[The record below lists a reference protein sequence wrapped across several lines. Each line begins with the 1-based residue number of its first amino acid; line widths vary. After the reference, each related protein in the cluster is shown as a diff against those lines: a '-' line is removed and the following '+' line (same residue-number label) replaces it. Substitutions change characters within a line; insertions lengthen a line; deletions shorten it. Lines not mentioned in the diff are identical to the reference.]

1 MYTPR
6 KNVWVEVCPACDTR
20 LQGHRYE
27 ATVAWGHADHD
38 QWAQWLLLGQTGE
51 ECRVVSEPRRVSRLG
66 PCCTQSFPG
75 ACGQGCGCVHVCT
88 GHRLQEGGPFL
99 QEWVREGVPGS
110 EVTSVSQSPMELGTP
125 VTRHPHPVQPQ
136 LRLTWLET
144 SATGRCSL
152 AAFPPLGALAPRN
165 PRGAACSNAVGI
177 GSSIDAN
184 VQAGSLSGRGS
195 PSSSSPLGPQR
206 RACQG
211 GIPGLPA
218 APCRLHVPSVP
229 PQGAG
234 ASAGKGHQIAPT
246 KSSRTELLEHEARQL
261 MLALLRRDVISI
273 YKFLDDYRGFA
284 TTDEVLDLLFTEYGC
299 TIAASGD
306 DVAVLQHW
314 KLAIT
319 CMLEIWLGHYRD
331 DFCQL
336 PEFPSLMKLLRF
348 LRQNMPGSD
357 MELRALRCLRQFRRL
372 HAAKPEA
379 GASARGNHPEPALE
393 RAPATTVGPTAPS
406 GPGEF
411 EAILAAESEGSAR
424 AEVPAGEAKPL
435 QIVVTA
441 LVHCSALEEPP
452 APLGALEEEQAPAPA
467 LEVVDVPEPPRISME
482 QPASGPENPLEPPEE
497 PAPAPNVEPGE
508 GSGSEVILDS
518 GDEDLL
524 KAEMLAPEV
533 KVVHELVEPMVPC
546 PNEEEP
552 PAPAATPEE

>member
-1 MYTPR
+1 
-6 KNVWVEVCPACDTR
+6 
-20 LQGHRYE
+20 
-27 ATVAWGHADHD
+27 
-38 QWAQWLLLGQTGE
+38 
-51 ECRVVSEPRRVSRLG
+51 
-66 PCCTQSFPG
+66 
-75 ACGQGCGCVHVCT
+75 
-88 GHRLQEGGPFL
+88 
-99 QEWVREGVPGS
+99 
-110 EVTSVSQSPMELGTP
+110 MELGTP

-165 PRGAACSNAVGI
+165 PGGRFFQCCRHWLQHRCERVRVVIRRRRQSSTRDVGCQWEEGVVCPTASRSREVPCAANRG
-177 GSSIDAN
+177 
-184 VQAGSLSGRGS
+184 Q
-195 PSSSSPLGPQR
+195 
-206 RACQG
+206 QG
-211 GIPGLPA
+211 LK
-218 APCRLHVPSVP
+218 
-229 PQGAG
+229 GAG

-273 YKFLDDYRGFA
+273 YKFLDEYRGFA

-357 MELRALRCLRQFRRL
+357 MELRACETTLNPLW
-372 HAAKPEA
+372 
-379 GASARGNHPEPALE
+379 SAPPA
-393 RAPATTVGPTAPS
+393 PTVGPTAPS

-411 EAILAAESEGSAR
+411 EAILAAESEGSAH
-424 AEVPAGEAKPL
+424 AEAPAGEAKPL

-467 LEVVDVPEPPRISME
+467 LEVVDVPEPPPNSME

-518 GDEDLL
+518 GDEDLV

-533 KVVHELVEPMVPC
+533 KVVHELVEPYGSLPQ
-546 PNEEEP
+546 
-552 PAPAATPEE
+552 

>member
-38 QWAQWLLLGQTGE
+38 RRAQWLLLGQTGE

-75 ACGQGCGCVHVCT
+75 ACGQGFGCVHVCT

-165 PRGAACSNAVGI
+165 PGVAASSNAVGI
-177 GSSIDAN
+177 GSSIDVNADR
-184 VQAGSLSGRGS
+184 QELERERE
-195 PSSSSPLGPQR
+195 PQLLSPLGPQR

-218 APCRLHVPSVP
+218 AHLQAARPLCPTSGCR
-229 PQGAG
+229 

-261 MLALLRRDVISI
+261 MLALLRRDGPSPACWK
-273 YKFLDDYRGFA
+273 YGWSLPG
-284 TTDEVLDLLFTEYGC
+284 TTFV
-299 TIAASGD
+299 SS
-306 DVAVLQHW
+306 QN
-314 KLAIT
+314 
-319 CMLEIWLGHYRD
+319 
-331 DFCQL
+331 
-336 PEFPSLMKLLRF
+336 FPSLMKLLRF

-357 MELRALRCLRQFRRL
+357 MELRAPALPQQFRR
-372 HAAKPEA
+372 PPGSE
-379 GASARGNHPEPALE
+379 SRGWGSNRGGLLPH
-393 RAPATTVGPTAPS
+393 RGH
-406 GPGEF
+406 GEF
-411 EAILAAESEGSAR
+411 EAILAAESEGSAH
-424 AEVPAGEAKPL
+424 AEATRWEAKPL

-441 LVHCSALEEPP
+441 LESRRQPLLSRLWMYPSRPP
-452 APLGALEEEQAPAPA
+452 N
-467 LEVVDVPEPPRISME
+467 SME

-497 PAPAPNVEPGE
+497 PPAPAPNVSQG
-508 GSGSEVILDS
+508 
-518 GDEDLL
+518 
-524 KAEMLAPEV
+524 KAQGLRPRCLAPEV
-533 KVVHELVEPMVPC
+533 KVVHELVEPMVPLPHMRRTTC
-546 PNEEEP
+546 TR
-552 PAPAATPEE
+552 ATPEE